1 VENIKFRPNAL
12 EMKPDNSLID
22 QILEEQ
28 NRIRSQLE
36 NLANI
41 EQQLNEL
48 TIDLNYLK
56 RIVTD
61 LSKPVEPN
69 QRDTDDHN
77 RRSLE
82 DSLKEFIRQI
92 QESVLNLNQQLVGQI
107 SEAKTLINFLKTQLD
122 AFLNVHQC

>member
-1 VENIKFRPNAL
+1 
-12 EMKPDNSLID
+12 
-22 QILEEQ
+22 
-28 NRIRSQLE
+28 
-36 NLANI
+36 
-41 EQQLNEL
+41 
-48 TIDLNYLK
+48 
-56 RIVTD
+56 VTD